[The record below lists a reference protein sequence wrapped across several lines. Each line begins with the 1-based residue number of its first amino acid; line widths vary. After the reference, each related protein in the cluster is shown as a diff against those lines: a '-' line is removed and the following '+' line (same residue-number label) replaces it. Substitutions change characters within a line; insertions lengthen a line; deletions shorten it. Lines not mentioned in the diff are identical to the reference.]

1 MLKFDFSQINYLAVL
16 VASVAAFVVGFIYYM
31 PGVMGNLWVKA
42 LGKDPHEFTN
52 SPMLSMLL
60 SFLLTI
66 ITAIALDLIF
76 ISMGTQTIADG
87 LVISAVIGV
96 FIVAANML
104 GDYLFSNAKFSLFL
118 IQGTYRLIT
127 MLVLAAILMAWR

>member
-1 MLKFDFSQINYLAVL
+1 
-16 VASVAAFVVGFIYYM
+16 
-31 PGVMGNLWVKA
+31 
-42 LGKDPHEFTN
+42 
-52 SPMLSMLL
+52 
-60 SFLLTI
+60 
-66 ITAIALDLIF
+66 
-76 ISMGTQTIADG
+76 TQTIADG